1 MIRAPLFAVVAVPLL
16 MSTGTAFAHADLET
30 SNPSAGSTVKT
41 APTEISI
48 TFSEEVEPRFSG
60 IEVQDA
66 QGQRVDEGE
75 AHSASDDAKVLTVGL
90 KPLTPGTYKVI
101 WHNTSVDSHKEK
113 GSFEFTVKP

>member
-1 MIRAPLFAVVAVPLL
+1 MIRAQMFALAAVPLM
-16 MSTGTAFAHADLET
+16 MSTGIAFAHADLAT

-41 APTEISI
+41 APMEISI

-66 QGQRVDEGE
+66 EGQRVDQGE
-75 AHSASDDAKVLTVGL
+75 AHSAGDHAKVLNVGL
-90 KPLTPGTYKVI
+90 KPLAPGTYKVI

-113 GSFEFTVKP
+113 GSFEFTFKP